1 LSCST
6 VIGRLFAIEYITAFF
21 LRMPFEDSRKYLS
34 LNEHLIEKG
43 GVPSEDFQVILIN
56 LDTILSKMS
65 EIHVNLRVLECLLSD
80 PLDLGI
86 QGFTGLRISILILII
101 NYLRRASEMEELLS
115 VHF

>member
-1 LSCST
+1 MSFST

-43 GVPSEDFQVILIN
+43 RVPSEDFQ
-56 LDTILSKMS
+56 
-65 EIHVNLRVLECLLSD
+65 
-80 PLDLGI
+80 
-86 QGFTGLRISILILII
+86 FILII